1 MSDGLTI
8 AKLTEALAGVKKAPP
23 CPFLAS
29 SVTAMPDKA
38 IRFIDGER
46 EHVLAHPDFWA
57 SFQRDAG
64 HRANTINSVAIIDL
78 DNPANMDKRR
88 VFFEAFHRAA
98 AQSDRHWRQR
108 TLGGVINPDV
118 N

>member
-8 AKLTEALAGVKKAPP
+8 AKLIEAVAAVKKAPP

-38 IRFIDGER
+38 IRFVDGER
-46 EHVLAHPDFWA
+46 EHVLAHPDFWS
-57 SFQRDAG
+57 SFQRDET
-64 HRANTINSVAIIDL
+64 RAPNTINSVVIIDL
-78 DNPANMDKRR
+78 DNTANMDKRR
-88 VFFEAFHRAA
+88 EFFSAFHRAA
-98 AQSDRHWRQR
+98 AKADSHWRRR
-108 TLGGVINPDV
+108 TIGGVINPDV

>member
-8 AKLTEALAGVKKAPP
+8 AKLIEAVDAMKKAPP

-29 SVTAMPDKA
+29 SVTATPDKA
-38 IRFIDGER
+38 IRFIDGES
-46 EHVLAHPDFWA
+46 EHVLAHPDFWS
-57 SFQRDAG
+57 SFQRDAA
-64 HRANTINSVAIIDL
+64 HTPNTINSVAIIDL
-78 DNPANMDKRR
+78 DNTANMDKRR
-88 VFFEAFHRAA
+88 EFFSAFHRAA
-98 AQSDRHWRQR
+98 AKADSLWRRR